1 MPIYEYKCGYDDTHS
16 TMSVNRSINENDPGY
31 VCVECKADMIRHF
44 TPFGIKFKGNG
55 FYKTDNPK

>member
-1 MPIYEYKCGYDDTHS
+1 MPVYEYKCECS
-16 TMSVNRSINENDPGY
+16 PENIVSKERSISSAEPNYLCTSCN
-31 VCVECKADMIRHF
+31 KKLQRHF